1 MTYEEFIQTLNKAYR
16 DNPELVK
23 LVQDIADSRR
33 TATFAQAQ
41 EYAIKLGEVLGQTI
55 SATGVLSDE
64 EMIYTAEYVSK
75 LLKPALMDAY
85 ELSTEAAMMVQDQI
99 NASYGLGLKSV
110 KPDPD
115 MDRINNLI
123 TEVFNK
129 GYEAHKTAINEQL
142 SNLTQSAVDKTIT
155 TNGKFLEHS
164 GVTVKYTRI
173 PDSGACKWCR
183 SLAGTYETY
192 RAPDGFFG
200 HHTNCKCIIKLEG
213 MKPTGKVNYWTKKYD
228 KALQEGRI
236 KEYEDNQ

>member
-23 LVQDIADSRR
+23 LVQDIADART
-33 TATFAQAQ
+33 TATFEQAQA
-41 EYAIKLGEVLGQTI
+41 YAIKLGEVLGQTI

-75 LLKPALMDAY
+75 LLKPALLDAY

-129 GYEAHKTAINEQL
+129 GYEEHKKTINEQL

-173 PDSGACKWCR
+173 AESGACKWCKG
-183 SLAGTYETY
+183 LTGTYTTY
-192 RAPDGFFG
+192 QAPDGFFG
-200 HHTNCKCIIKLEG
+200 HHTNCQCIIKLSD
-213 MKPTGKVNYWTKKYD
+213 MKPTGKVNYWTKVYD
-228 KALQEGRI
+228 KAVQEGRI
-236 KEYEDNQ
+236 KEALDE